1 MGKVYA
7 SGDWHGC
14 LVPAQKVLDFLQP
27 DDKLYFLGDA
37 IDRGDHGYQIM
48 TKLLNDS
55 RVVYIRGNHEQMML
69 EAVEDMIKYGI
80 EEFQFS
86 CMNDNW
92 IEVNGGIKTL
102 EDMNWGK
109 GIDLPF
115 LYKKIQLMP
124 FLCHYTSKSG
134 NGIILEHAGYTP
146 DNLGEV
152 LHLNHDPVWD
162 RSHFYDNWTGTENMY
177 LVHGHTPVQYLK
189 FNYGYNG
196 QEPFTQEDLKF
207 KRTWD
212 LNSTYKPEVIRY
224 CDGHK
229 FDIDMCTIVS
239 GRIALLDLDTFE
251 VIYFD
256 EGEKE

>member
-1 MGKVYA
+1 
-7 SGDWHGC
+7 
-14 LVPAQKVLDFLQP
+14 
-27 DDKLYFLGDA
+27 
-37 IDRGDHGYQIM
+37 
-48 TKLLNDS
+48 
-55 RVVYIRGNHEQMML
+55 
-69 EAVEDMIKYGI
+69 
-80 EEFQFS
+80 
-86 CMNDNW
+86 
-92 IEVNGGIKTL
+92 
-102 EDMNWGK
+102 MNWGK
-109 GIDLPF
+109 GIDLLF